1 MFEKFD
7 VDSLYKCYIEDIIP
21 MGMSNFGGAIS
32 IDYTSS
38 NRYEAI
44 VCLRNGK
51 YYDINNLNRIINIV
65 KFPQRDFPLTSKDN
79 HLYIIDE
86 ESLVPLRSEISIEYS
101 VLQRLPFGKKRY
113 IKY

>member
-1 MFEKFD
+1 MFEKFEID
-7 VDSLYKCYIEDIIP
+7 DLYHCYIEDIIP

-32 IDYTSS
+32 IDYTQS
-38 NRYEAI
+38 NRYQAI

-51 YYDINNLNRIINIV
+51 YYDIDNLSRVINVV
-65 KFPQRDFPLTSKDN
+65 KFPQKDFPLTSKDS

-86 ESLVPLRSEISIEYS
+86 ESLVPVRKDVSIEYDL
-101 VLQRLPFGKKRY
+101 LQRLPFGKRRY